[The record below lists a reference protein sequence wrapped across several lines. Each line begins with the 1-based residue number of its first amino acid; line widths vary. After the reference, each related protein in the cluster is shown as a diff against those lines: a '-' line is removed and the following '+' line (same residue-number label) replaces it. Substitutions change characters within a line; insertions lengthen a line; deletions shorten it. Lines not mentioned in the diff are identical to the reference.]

1 MPSSS
6 RPRIASVER
15 RRSERKATSLLAFAD
30 QDNGTRFPCRIENIS
45 DDGAML
51 EFLGSQIVLLN
62 PTFSL
67 TLEEAGLRYT
77 VKLIW
82 RKGRTAGVLFCA

>member
-1 MPSSS
+1 MPSSI

-15 RRSERKATSLLAFAD
+15 RRSERRATSLLAFAE
-30 QDNGTRFPCRIENIS
+30 QDNGTRFPCRIENVS

-51 EFLGSQIVLLN
+51 EFLGSQIVLLS
-62 PTFSL
+62 PIFHL

-82 RKGRTAGVLFCA
+82 RKGRTAGVLFCP

>member
-1 MPSSS
+1 MPSSI

-15 RRSERKATSLLAFAD
+15 RRSERKATSLLAFAE
-30 QDNGTRFPCRIENIS
+30 QDDGSRFPCRIENIS

-51 EFLGSQIVLLN
+51 EFLGSQIVLLS

>member
-1 MPSSS
+1 MPSSI

-15 RRSERKATSLLAFAD
+15 RRSERKATSLLAFAE
-30 QDNGTRFPCRIENIS
+30 QDDGTRFPCRIENIS

-51 EFLGSQIVLLN
+51 EFLGSQIVLLS

>member
-1 MPSSS
+1 MPSSI

-15 RRSERKATSLLAFAD
+15 RRSERKATSLLAFAE

-51 EFLGSQIVLLN
+51 EFLGSQIVLLS

>member
-1 MPSSS
+1 MPSSI

-51 EFLGSQIVLLN
+51 EFLGSQIVLLS
-62 PTFSL
+62 PTFFL